1 MNTYN
6 KYYNNKKDYKK
17 LKKYISKILISII
30 FLLVSIIYI
39 KLSDNNKKFYESIFL
54 ENSISFTKVN
64 DWYQKYFGN
73 VIPVPNVVDDTPVFN
88 EDLTYKDKTDYLN
101 GSLITVSNDYMVP
114 VMQSG
119 IVVFIG
125 EKEGYNNT
133 IIIQGIDG
141 VDIWYGNIDNT
152 NLNLYD
158 YVKKGDL
165 IGNVNDNSLY
175 LVFMKDNNY
184 ISYEEYNKD

>member
-6 KYYNNKKDYKK
+6 KYYNNQKDYKK
-17 LKKYISKILISII
+17 IKKYLSKILIAVI

-39 KLSDNNKKFYESIFL
+39 KLSDNNKNTYESIFL
-54 ENSISFTKVN
+54 ENSLSFTKIN

-73 VIPVPNVVDDTPVFN
+73 VIPVPSVVEDTPVFN
-88 EDLTYKDKTDYLN
+88 EDLTYKNKENYLN
-101 GSLITVSNDYMVP
+101 GTLITVNNDYMIP
-114 VMQSG
+114 VLQSG

-125 EKEGYNNT
+125 EKEGYNKT
-133 IIIQGIDG
+133 IIVQGNDG
-141 VDIWYGNIDNT
+141 VDTWYGNIDNT

-165 IGNVNDNSLY
+165 IGNVKDNNLY

>member
-17 LKKYISKILISII
+17 LKKYLSKILIAII

-39 KLSDNNKKFYESIFL
+39 KLSDDNKKFYESLFL
-54 ENSISFTKVN
+54 ENSISFTKIN

-73 VIPVPNVVDDTPVFN
+73 VIPVPTVVEDTPVFN
-88 EDLTYKDKTDYLN
+88 EDLTYKNKENYLN
-101 GSLITVSNDYMVP
+101 GSLITVSNDYMIP
-114 VMQSG
+114 VLQSG
-119 IVVFIG
+119 IVVFVG
-125 EKEGYNNT
+125 EKEGYNKT
-133 IIIQGIDG
+133 IIVQGNDG

-165 IGNVNDNSLY
+165 VGNVKDNTLY

-184 ISYEEYNKD
+184 ISYEEYNKN